1 MEILKSAYLVAFRSA
16 RIYFN
21 AQYPDLKADISN
33 STTIEFNF
41 AKPEFNQGDQHFA
54 MPPLESMFAQLGL
67 SDWLLIFI
75 AGILAAAFILII
87 ILVRRKEIHS
97 HVFFETLDNH
107 KEHAERLV
115 RDEFSRNRQES
126 AGSARQAREE
136 IGRILKFTSDSQ
148 LKQMREVAGMHKDQ
162 LDSFSK
168 QLLEM
173 TKLNE
178 EKLEAMRTAVY
189 TQLRTLQEDNS
200 RKLEQMRAVV
210 DEKLQSTLEKRLHES
225 FKQVSERLEQVYK
238 GLGEMRSLATGV
250 GDLKKVL
257 TNVKTRGTWGEIR
270 LSHILE
276 QILTPE
282 QYAVNVA
289 TKKSSSERVEFAI
302 KLPGQ
307 GSHPEKVVWL
317 PIDSKFPQED
327 YQRLLDAQEAAD
339 KTLAEKS
346 VKNLEARVKAE
357 AKAIREK
364 YIDPPHTTDFGIM
377 FLPVEGL
384 YAEVLRRPGLC
395 DSLQREH
402 RIVVTGPTTLAALL
416 NSLQMGFRTL
426 AIEKR
431 SSEVWELLGAVKTQ
445 FGKFGEVL
453 AKTKKKL
460 QEASHTID
468 QAEVRTRVI
477 TRKLSKVQE
486 LPDTGSAKLLEP
498 VAIDDDEAVDDDS

>member
-1 MEILKSAYLVAFRSA
+1 MSDVYAI
-16 RIYFN
+16 
-21 AQYPDLKADISN
+21 
-33 STTIEFNF
+33 F
-41 AKPEFNQGDQHFA
+41 AKV
-54 MPPLESMFAQLGL
+54 GL
-67 SDWLLIFI
+67 TNLLLIMAAMF
-75 AGILAAAFILII
+75 LAAAVFLLI
-87 ILVRRKEIHS
+87 ILVRRREIKS
-97 HVFFETLDNH
+97 QDFFATFEKQQERT
-107 KEHAERLV
+107 EHMV
-115 RDEFSRNRQES
+115 RDEFARNRQES
-126 AGSARQAREE
+126 AGSARQSRQE
-136 IGRILKFTSDSQ
+136 IGSILKSTSDSQ
-148 LKQMREVAGMHKDQ
+148 LRQMSEVAGMQKDQ

-168 QLLEM
+168 QLLAL

-178 EKLEAMRTAVY
+178 DKLESLRKTIEA
-189 TQLRTLQEDNS
+189 QLRAIQEDNS
-200 RKLEQMRAVV
+200 RKLEQMRTVV
-210 DEKLQSTLEKRLHES
+210 DEKLQSTLEKRLGES
-225 FKQVSERLEQVYK
+225 FKQVSERLEQVYR

-276 QILTPE
+276 QILTPD
-282 QYAVNVA
+282 QYEVNVA
-289 TKKSSSERVEFAI
+289 TKKASSERVEYAI

-307 GSHPEKVVWL
+307 GSRKDKIVWL

-339 KTLAEKS
+339 KVQAEKS
-346 VKNLEARVKAE
+346 VKNLENRVKAE

-364 YIDPPHTTDFGIM
+364 YIDPPNTTDFGIM

-384 YAEVLRRPGLC
+384 YAEILRRPGLC
-395 DSLQREH
+395 DSLQRDY

-445 FGKFGEVL
+445 FSKFGEVL

-460 QEASHTID
+460 QEASNTID
-468 QAEVRTRVI
+468 KAEVRTRVI
-477 TRKLSKVQE
+477 SRKLSKVQE
-486 LPDTGSAKLLEP
+486 LPLSDSAKLIDS
-498 VAIDDDEAVDDDS
+498 AANDDDEPSDEDNP

>member
-1 MEILKSAYLVAFRSA
+1 MNELHAILIKVGLTNLLLIMAAMLLVAAVF
-16 RIYFN
+16 
-21 AQYPDLKADISN
+21 
-33 STTIEFNF
+33 
-41 AKPEFNQGDQHFA
+41 
-54 MPPLESMFAQLGL
+54 
-67 SDWLLIFI
+67 LL
-75 AGILAAAFILII
+75 I
-87 ILVRRKEIHS
+87 ILVRRREIKS
-97 HVFFETLDNH
+97 QDFFTTLE
-107 KEHAERLV
+107 KQQERIEHMV
-115 RDEFSRNRQES
+115 RDEFVRNRQET
-126 AGSARQAREE
+126 AGSARQSRQE
-136 IGRILKFTSDSQ
+136 IGSILKSSSDSQ
-148 LKQMREVAGMHKDQ
+148 LRQMSEVAGMQKDQ

-168 QLLEM
+168 QLLAL

-178 EKLEAMRTAVY
+178 DKLETLRKAIEA
-189 TQLRTLQEDNS
+189 QLRIMQEDNS

-210 DEKLQSTLEKRLHES
+210 DEKLQSTLEKRLGES
-225 FKQVSERLEQVYK
+225 FKQVSERLEQVYR

-276 QILTPE
+276 QILTPD
-282 QYAVNVA
+282 QYEVNVA
-289 TKKSSSERVEFAI
+289 TKKASGERVEFAI

-307 GSHPEKVVWL
+307 GANKEKIVWL

-339 KTLAEKS
+339 KVLAEKS
-346 VKNLEARVKAE
+346 VKSLETRVKAE

-364 YIDPPHTTDFGIM
+364 YIDPPNTTDFGIM

-395 DSLQREH
+395 DSLQRDY

-416 NSLQMGFRTL
+416 NSLHMGFRTL

-460 QEASHTID
+460 QEASNTIGR
-468 QAEVRTRVI
+468 AEVRTRVI
-477 TRKLSKVQE
+477 SRKLSKVQE
-486 LPDTGSAKLLEP
+486 LPLADSAKLIEP
-498 VAIDDDEAVDDDS
+498 AANDDDEPSDEDNP

>member
-1 MEILKSAYLVAFRSA
+1 LP
-16 RIYFN
+16 YFP
-21 AQYPDLKADISN
+21 AIIADI
-33 STTIEFNF
+33 
-41 AKPEFNQGDQHFA
+41 
-54 MPPLESMFAQLGL
+54 GL
-67 SDWLLIFI
+67 TNLLLILV
-75 AGILAAAFILII
+75 GVILAAAVILLI
-87 ILVRRKEIHS
+87 ILVRRREIKS
-97 HVFFETLDNH
+97 QDFFATLE
-107 KEHAERLV
+107 KQQGRIEHMV
-115 RDEFSRNRQES
+115 KDEFTRNRQES
-126 AGSARQAREE
+126 AGSAHQSRQE
-136 IGRILKFTSDSQ
+136 IGSILKSSSDSQ
-148 LKQMREVAGMHKDQ
+148 LRQMSEVAGMQKDQ

-168 QLLEM
+168 QLLAL
-173 TKLNE
+173 TQLNE
-178 EKLEAMRTAVY
+178 DKLENLRKTIEA
-189 TQLRTLQEDNS
+189 QLRAMQEDNS

-210 DEKLQSTLEKRLHES
+210 DEKLQSTLEKRLGDS

-276 QILTPE
+276 QILTPD
-282 QYAVNVA
+282 QYEVNVA
-289 TKKSSSERVEFAI
+289 TKKASSERVEFAI

-307 GSHPEKVVWL
+307 GSRKEKVVWL

-339 KTLAEKS
+339 KVQAEKS
-346 VKNLEARVKAE
+346 VKNLETRVKAE

-364 YIDPPHTTDFGIM
+364 YIDPPNTTDFGIM

-395 DSLQREH
+395 DSLQRDY

-445 FGKFGEVL
+445 FSKFGEVL

-460 QEASHTID
+460 QEASNTID

-477 TRKLSKVQE
+477 SRKLSKVQE
-486 LPDTGSAKLLEP
+486 LPRSDSAKLMEP
-498 VAIDDDEAVDDDS
+498 AAGDDDLVDDSS